1 MSFIKKLIN
10 LNKAK
15 LNKATFF
22 VLFGIVA
29 TLVIILLFVDIS
41 RQIVSTD
48 SEQTEDI
55 KELVDQQTL
64 ENRLEEAVAYYR
76 KAINLDPNYNNAYQ
90 MLGFALLGLGISFTM
105 VGIPLFVVFTERPF
119 AKESSVP
126 YVIEK
131 NGSKSSSSFSL
142 PRNSKPSSSDSCREQ
157 K

>member
-29 TLVIILLFVDIS
+29 TLVIILLFVAIS

-64 ENRLEEAVAYYR
+64 EKL
-76 KAINLDPNYNNAYQ
+76 
-90 MLGFALLGLGISFTM
+90 
-105 VGIPLFVVFTERPF
+105 
-119 AKESSVP
+119 
-126 YVIEK
+126 
-131 NGSKSSSSFSL
+131 
-142 PRNSKPSSSDSCREQ
+142 
-157 K
+157 